1 MYLHEFIKTYIA
13 KNTLVR
19 LWKSIDSEK
28 NYEDK
33 VMLTDEAVMEWE
45 IANIPLLHDIPV
57 IYITDIVCDT
67 EKEAVNI
74 VVETTYEPEDV
85 ISMIDEYRKIRRKE
99 NLKIRVSEGRCI

>member
-19 LWKSIDSEK
+19 LWKPIDSGK
-28 NYEDK
+28 IYGDK

-45 IANIPLLHDIPV
+45 VMNIPQLHDIPV

-67 EKEAVNI
+67 AKEAVNI
-74 VVETTYEPEDV
+74 VVGTTYESEDV
-85 ISMIDEYRKIRRKE
+85 ISMIDEYRKFWRKE
-99 NLKIRVSEGRCI
+99 ISSMSEG

>member
-13 KNTLVR
+13 RNTLVR
-19 LWKSIDSEK
+19 LWKPIDTNKPFE
-28 NYEDK
+28 NK
-33 VMLTDEAVMEWE
+33 VMLTGEAVMEWE

-74 VVETTYEPEDV
+74 VVDTDYEPKQV
-85 ISMIDEYRKIRRKE
+85 ISMIDEYRKLRRKE
-99 NLKIRVSEGRCI
+99 ISSMSEG